1 MVSPAPGPFTC
12 NPLGDEPC
20 VLPRGHALS
29 RTAPTRERVPLDW
42 ASSLGN
48 QGVALMV
55 LADRRKDVA
64 MAKNA
69 LSQIN
74 TAFETMRRGGH
85 APNAAFYEGQLPKAR
100 AIIAR
105 LRGR

>member
-1 MVSPAPGPFTC
+1 
-12 NPLGDEPC
+12 
-20 VLPRGHALS
+20 
-29 RTAPTRERVPLDW
+29 
-42 ASSLGN
+42 
-48 QGVALMV
+48 MV

-69 LSQIN
+69 LSQIH

-85 APNAAFYEGQLPKAR
+85 APNAAFYEQQLPKAR
-100 AIIAR
+100 AIVAR